1 MDDDRRLKNRV
12 RELRQRLG
20 LRQADLAGQIGVT
33 RQTVLAIEKGRLN
46 PSVFIALKIARMLRE
61 PVDYIFYLAP
71 ADDEVSEAEKPP
83 PKTTPATATEDKP
96 AAIIDL
102 PAAEDT
108 DGAKDSIR
116 EDKDDDSDSIF
127 DFV

>member
-1 MDDDRRLKNRV
+1 MEDGRRLKNRV

-33 RQTVLAIEKGRLN
+33 RQTILAIEKGRLN
-46 PSVFIALKIARMLRE
+46 PSVFISLKLARILRE
-61 PVDYIFYLAP
+61 PVDYLFYLAP
-71 ADDEVSEAEKPP
+71 AEDL
-83 PKTTPATATEDKP
+83 ATAPEGTAAKAKPAKKHSEEP

-102 PAAEDT
+102 PAPE
-108 DGAKDSIR
+108 G
-116 EDKDDDSDSIF
+116 DDEPKRDEGDASSDSIF